1 MSLINEAL
9 KRTRDAAANGGAPP
23 PTVASYRIQSKVES
37 SGTKGSFLATILIAG
52 VVLVGIIV
60 LGSRIA
66 KRIQNVQDG
75 FAGNTDTSVTDPP
88 VMETKP
94 NQPAIKPAME
104 PAPMPEVSPKTEV
117 TSPPAPVTTAIVPAA
132 DTKATED
139 QIVNKLMERI
149 KAEQGAAP
157 KTASD
162 ELPKLVLQGITYAK
176 DGSDAMINNQTVH
189 EGDDIEG
196 ARVVTI
202 ENRRVKLY
210 FNGHE
215 ITLRLP

>member
-9 KRTRDAAANGGAPP
+9 KRTRDTAVNAGAPP

-37 SGTKGSFLATILIAG
+37 SGTKGNFFITILIAG

-66 KRIQNVQDG
+66 KRVQNVQDG
-75 FAGNTDTSVTDPP
+75 FASGTDDSGTDAL
-88 VMETKP
+88 EEKTKP
-94 NQPAIKPAME
+94 SRPVVKPVTE
-104 PAPMPEVSPKTEV
+104 PAPMPEVSPKTEIA
-117 TSPPAPVTTAIVPAA
+117 SPLAPASTPDAKVA
-132 DTKATED
+132 ED
-139 QIVNKLMERI
+139 QIVTKLMERI
-149 KAEQGAAP
+149 KVEQGAAP
-157 KTASD
+157 KTASVD
-162 ELPKLVLQGITYAK
+162 APKLVLQGITYAK
-176 DGSDAMINNQTVH
+176 DGSDAMINDQTVH
-189 EGDDIEG
+189 EGDEIEG

-202 ENRRVKLY
+202 ESRRVKLD

>member
-9 KRTRDAAANGGAPP
+9 KRTRDAAANGGTPP
-23 PTVASYRIQSKVES
+23 PAVASYRIQSKAES
-37 SGTKGSFLATILIAG
+37 SGTKGNFLATILIAG
-52 VVLVGIIV
+52 VVLVAVIV

-66 KRIQNVQDG
+66 KRVQNVKDG
-75 FAGNTDTSVTDPP
+75 FASDTDAP
-88 VMETKP
+88 VVETKP
-94 NQPAIKPAME
+94 ARAVTKPATE
-104 PAPMPEVSPKTEV
+104 PAPMPEVSPRVEM
-117 TSPPAPVTTAIVPAA
+117 TSPLAPATTAVAPTA
-132 DTKATED
+132 DAKATED
-139 QIVNKLMERI
+139 QIVSKLMERI
-149 KAEQGAAP
+149 KAEQGTAP
-157 KTASD
+157 KTASVD
-162 ELPKLVLQGITYAK
+162 APKLVLQGITYAK

-202 ENRRVKLY
+202 ENRRVKLD